1 MQKRRFLCVWT
12 ANLLAAALLAV
23 PAAAAELIPMGQA
36 VGIEAATDGLLV
48 SGFTE
53 VETPDGAVSPAKD
66 AGLRVGDVISTVDG
80 KPVATAEDLQ
90 EALSGAGEQAVVRVD
105 RGGLEKRFTV
115 HFAFPEGGGAQMG
128 VMLRDGITGIGTVT
142 YCDPATGAYGAL
154 GHGVADEESGALLP
168 IKSGTLTRADIS
180 GVKSAGDGAA
190 GSLLGSFADG
200 ESFGDVEE
208 NTVFGIFG
216 ALAETPALP
225 CAETLPDAEIQP
237 GPAVIRSTVSGGEAR
252 EYDVTIDR
260 VYREDG
266 CTRFLLTVT
275 DEALLAEAGGIVQGM
290 SGSPILQNGRL
301 AGAVTHVLLEDST
314 RGYGVSI
321 DTMLSAA
328 SQAEENAA

>member
-1 MQKRRFLCVWT
+1 MQKRRILCVWT
-12 ANLLAAALLAV
+12 ANLLAAVLLAV

-53 VETPDGAVSPAKD
+53 VETAEGTVSPAKD
-66 AGLRVGDVISTVDG
+66 AGLRVGDVIRMVDG
-80 KPVATAEDLQ
+80 KTVETAGDLQ
-90 EALSGAGEQAVVRVD
+90 EALASAGDQAMVRVD

-168 IKSGTLTRADIS
+168 IRDGTLTQADIS
-180 GVKSAGDGAA
+180 GIKAAGEGTA
-190 GSLLGSFADG
+190 GSLLGSFSEGDT
-200 ESFGDVEE
+200 FGDVEE

-216 ALAETPALP
+216 ALTETPALP

-237 GPAVIRSTVSGGEAR
+237 GPAVIRSTVSGGEVR

-260 VYREDG
+260 VYRENG

-275 DEALLAEAGGIVQGM
+275 DETLLSEVGGIVQGM
-290 SGSPILQNGRL
+290 SGSPILQDGKL

-321 DTMLSAA
+321 DTMLNAA
-328 SQAEENAA
+328 SQAEESAA

>member
-1 MQKRRFLCVWT
+1 MWA

-23 PAAAAELIPMGQA
+23 PAAAADLIPMGQA
-36 VGIEAATDGLLV
+36 VGIEAAADGLLI

-53 VETPDGAVSPAKD
+53 VETPEGAVSPAKD

-80 KPVATAEDLQ
+80 KRVTTAEDLQ
-90 EALSGAGEQAVVRVD
+90 EALASAGEQAVVRVN
-105 RGGLEKRFTV
+105 RGGLEKRCTV

-154 GHGVADEESGALLP
+154 GHGVTDEESGALLP
-168 IKSGTLTRADIS
+168 IKDGTLTRADIS

-216 ALAETPALP
+216 ALTETPALQ
-225 CAETLPDAEIQP
+225 CVETLSDAEIQP
-237 GPAVIRSTVSGGEAR
+237 GPAVIRSTLSGGEVR

-260 VYREDG
+260 VYRENG

-275 DEALLAEAGGIVQGM
+275 DEALLSEAGGIVQGM
-290 SGSPILQNGRL
+290 SGSPILQDGKL

-321 DTMLSAA
+321 DTMLNAA
-328 SQAEENAA
+328 QTAEENAA